1 MATPKTT
8 IVFPGQGTQR
18 AGMGKDF
25 HSWAPAA
32 REVYAEASQALSLD
46 LCGLC
51 FGDDERLGLT
61 ELAQPAI
68 LATEIAMLRAVE
80 AELGLSASTYGGH
93 SLGEYTALV
102 ASGALPLATAVRLV
116 RERGRLM
123 QEAVPLGRG
132 GMIAVVG
139 DVGAELDAAV
149 IARTLDGLAV
159 AIANDNAVS
168 QLVLSGLSTDLPR
181 ARLRIEAL
189 PGHER
194 VRFVDL
200 PVSAPFHSPLM
211 AGIAPAFESLLD
223 SARSVL
229 EPAAAVDVTCNYT
242 GAFHDADAD
251 AIVDRLVRQIA
262 GTVRWRDNM
271 AAIARRGGRVI
282 EIGPGRPLRGF
293 LKTVGIDAATITDV
307 RSATRVATAELA
319 R

>member
-1 MATPKTT
+1 MATPTTT

-18 AGMGKDF
+18 AGMGQDF
-25 HSWAPAA
+25 HSWSTAA
-32 REVYAEASQALSLD
+32 RDVYAEASDALGLD
-46 LCGLC
+46 LCALC
-51 FGDDERLGLT
+51 FADDERLGLT

-68 LATEIAMLRAVE
+68 LATEIAMLRAIE
-80 AELGLSASTYGGH
+80 TELGLSASTYGGH

-102 ASGALPLATAVRLV
+102 ACGALPLASAVRLV

-123 QEAVPLGRG
+123 QDAVPVGRG
-132 GMIAVVG
+132 GMTAVIG
-139 DVGAELDAAV
+139 DALDAAA
-149 IARTLDGLAV
+149 IADALDGLTV
-159 AIANDNAVS
+159 AIANDNAAS

-181 ARLRIEAL
+181 ARLRIAAL

-211 AGIAPAFESLLD
+211 AGIAPAYESALD
-223 SARSVL
+223 GARATL
-229 EPAAAVDVTCNYT
+229 DPGPAADVTCNYT
-242 GAFHDADAD
+242 GEFHDADAD
-251 AIVDRLVRQIA
+251 AIVDRLIRQIA